1 MNEITNKAEQA
12 AEPQYPTRE
21 QIKAII
27 IDDTKNGEPFYPSD
41 IAINHGIDLEDTY
54 AAIGE
59 LIESGKIITL
69 DD

>member
-1 MNEITNKAEQA
+1 MSEITNKAEQA

-41 IAINHGIDLEDTY
+41 IADNHGIDLADTY
-54 AAIGE
+54 AAIDE
-59 LIESGKIITL
+59 LIESGKIITM